1 MKLLSAAIVLLLGLS
16 AVPDLALAGSKPRTV
31 GVLFVVH
38 GGSDDQDVADT
49 FDTTLQ
55 FFQYDPNNIVFKGLI
70 WNASAW
76 PTVIKMGDS
85 QSYANAATQLKKYAF
100 AVERLGGKDP
110 SAALTD
116 RQFASMQKSLKAEA
130 RRQNVR
136 FVADIAQ
143 WIGSQ
148 EQAYRLPWPRYLYE
162 PQVPKGSPLTYCG
175 SATDGGPWAGCDP
188 QRYNVDGP
196 AERLLKQGAEEIV
209 MVDMT
214 VGGVRF
220 WKTYDVVSMTRRVV
234 ADWNRKNG
242 TTVAVRWV
250 NDPTELMQA
259 SLPVDPPN
267 WTRSLGP
274 PKADSRVPLA
284 GRGNPVIEDPLLV
297 AMHVDGI
304 VAAFNPAVSPKDTAV
319 LFINHATRDGNE
331 TYDPKIDDT
340 LVLDAQIKQE
350 LLRRYPKMHPDNIIG
365 SWMGIR
371 EPNPAIRI
379 GGPVRNNL
387 ERTRAMRGEDLG
399 GAWLYESDRQLPG
412 GDHQYRYWDALDL
425 LRKRGVQHVVVI
437 FSQIVIDNAFNLID
451 VPNQIAKEIGAK
463 SWFRIGKRD
472 GRLYPQAGHPFA
484 EYWGVWADTQCR
496 SDDSAGP
503 VADSGP
509 CCLKMGGCGDS
520 RPYPPPR
527 QTPIDRPQPDTDP
540 SLLFDIPAFGHLGYD
555 PAAGPPDDESPV
567 QGQYRGTWAMW
578 RPPND
583 DPRMGKL
590 LAQQVSQ
597 FLRR

>member
-1 MKLLSAAIVLLLGLS
+1 MKRICTLVVMLLSLAALDFAQARS
-16 AVPDLALAGSKPRTV
+16 QPRTV
-31 GVLFVVH
+31 GVLYVVH

-55 FFQYDPNNIVFKGLI
+55 FFQYDPNNIIFKGLI

-76 PTVIKMGDS
+76 PTVVKSGDS
-85 QSYANAATQLKKYAF
+85 QSYANAASQLKKYAF
-100 AVERLGGKDP
+100 AVERMGGRDP
-110 SAALTD
+110 SPVLTD
-116 RQFASMQKSLKAEA
+116 RQFAGMQKALKAEA
-130 RRQNVR
+130 RRLNVR

-148 EQAYRLPWPRYLYE
+148 EQARRLPWPHYLYE
-162 PQVPKGSPLTYCG
+162 PQVAKGTRLTYCG

-214 VGGVRF
+214 VGGIRF
-220 WKTYDVVSMTRRVV
+220 WKTYDVVTMTRRVV

-242 TTVAVRWV
+242 TAVPVRWV

-259 SLPVDPPN
+259 SFPADPPN
-267 WTRSLGP
+267 WTRALGP

-284 GRGNPVIEDPLLV
+284 GRTNPVIEDPLLV

-304 VAAFNPAVSPKDTAV
+304 EAAFNRSVQLGDTAV
-319 LFINHATRDGNE
+319 LFVNHATRDGNE

-340 LVLDAQIKQE
+340 LVLDGLIKQE
-350 LLRRYPKMHPDNIIG
+350 LLRRHPKMRPENIIG
-365 SWMGIR
+365 SWMGVR

-379 GGPVRNNL
+379 GGRVRNNL
-387 ERTRAMRGEDLG
+387 ERTREMRGEDLG
-399 GAWLYESDRQLPG
+399 GAWLYESNRQMPG
-412 GDHQYRYWDALDL
+412 GDHQYRYWEALDL
-425 LRKRGVQHVVVI
+425 LRQRGVEHIVVI

-451 VPNQIAKEIGAK
+451 VPNQIAKEIGSRSWLYAK
-463 SWFRIGKRD
+463 
-472 GRLYPQAGHPFA
+472 RLDRRVYPAVGHPFA
-484 EYWGVWADTQCR
+484 DYWGVWADTQCR
-496 SDDSAGP
+496 SDDSMGP
-503 VADSGP
+503 VAATGP
-509 CCLKMGGCGDS
+509 CCLKLGGCGDA

-527 QTPIDRPQPDTDP
+527 QTPIDQPRPDTDP
-540 SLLFDIPAFGHLGYD
+540 SLVFDIPAFGHLGYD
-555 PAAGPPDDESPV
+555 PAAGPPGDKAPV
-567 QGQYRGTWAMW
+567 QGQYRGTWALW

-590 LAQQVSQ
+590 LAHQVGE

>member
-1 MKLLSAAIVLLLGLS
+1 MKLICTLVVVLLSL
-16 AVPDLALAGSKPRTV
+16 AAPDFAQARSQPRTV
-31 GVLFVVH
+31 GVLYVVH

-76 PTVIKMGDS
+76 PTVVKSGDS

-110 SAALTD
+110 SAVLTD
-116 RQFASMQKSLKAEA
+116 RQFASMQKALKAEA
-130 RRQNVR
+130 RRLNVR

-148 EQAYRLPWPRYLYE
+148 EQAHRLPWPRYLYE
-162 PQVPKGSPLTYCG
+162 PQVAKGTRLTYCG
-175 SATDGGPWAGCDP
+175 SAADGGPWAGCDP
-188 QRYNVDGP
+188 ERYNVDGP
-196 AERLLKQGAEEIV
+196 AERLLKQGAGEIV

-214 VGGVRF
+214 VGGMRF

-242 TTVAVRWV
+242 TAVPVRWV
-250 NDPTELMQA
+250 NDPTDLMQA
-259 SLPVDPPN
+259 SVPADPPN
-267 WTRSLGP
+267 WTRALGP

-297 AMHVDGI
+297 AMHVDG
-304 VAAFNPAVSPKDTAV
+304 VEAAFNPSVPSKDTAV
-319 LFINHATRDGNE
+319 LFVNHATRDGNE

-340 LVLDAQIKQE
+340 LVLDGLIKQE
-350 LLRRYPKMHPDNIIG
+350 LLRRHPKMQPDNIIG
-365 SWMGIR
+365 SWMGVR

-379 GGPVRNNL
+379 GGRVRNNL

-412 GDHQYRYWDALDL
+412 GDHQYRYWDALDQ
-425 LRKRGVQHVVVI
+425 LRKRGVRHVVVI

-451 VPNQIAKEIGAK
+451 VPNQIAKEIGAR
-463 SWFRIGKRD
+463 SWFTVGKRD
-472 GRLYPQAGHPFA
+472 RRLYPQTGHPFA
-484 EYWGVWADTQCR
+484 EYWGVWADTRCR
-496 SDDSAGP
+496 SDDSVGP
-503 VADSGP
+503 GSATGP
-509 CCLKMGGCGDS
+509 CCLKMGGCGDA

-527 QTPIDRPQPDTDP
+527 QTPIDQPRPDTDP
-540 SLLFDIPAFGHLGYD
+540 SLVFDIPAFGHLGYD
-555 PAAGPPDDESPV
+555 PAAGPPGEEAPV
-567 QGQYRGTWAMW
+567 QGQYRGTWALW

-590 LAQQVSQ
+590 LAHQVGE

>member
-1 MKLLSAAIVLLLGLS
+1 MKLLSAAVVVLLCLS
-16 AVPDLALAGSKPRTV
+16 AAPDLALAGSKPRTV

-38 GGSDDQDVADT
+38 GGSDDQDAADT

-116 RQFASMQKSLKAEA
+116 RQFASMQKALKAEA
-130 RRQNVR
+130 RRLNVR

-162 PQVPKGSPLTYCG
+162 PQVPKGTRLTYCG
-175 SATDGGPWAGCDP
+175 SDTDGGPWAGCDP

-196 AERLLKQGAEEIV
+196 AERLLKQGAGEIV

-214 VGGVRF
+214 VGGIRF

-234 ADWNRKNG
+234 ADWNRENG
-242 TTVAVRWV
+242 TTVPVRWV

-259 SLPVDPPN
+259 SYPADPPN

-284 GRGNPVIEDPLLV
+284 GRANPVIEDPLLV

-304 VAAFNPAVSPKDTAV
+304 AAAFNPAVSPKDTAV

-350 LLRRYPKMHPDNIIG
+350 LLRRYPKMQPDNIIG
-365 SWMGIR
+365 SWMGVR

-379 GGPVRNNL
+379 GGRVRNNL

-463 SWFRIGKRD
+463 SWFRIGRRD
-472 GRLYPQAGHPFA
+472 GRLYPQVGHPFA

-503 VADSGP
+503 VAATGP
-509 CCLKMGGCGDS
+509 CCLKMGGCGDA

-527 QTPIDRPQPDTDP
+527 QAPNDRPQSDTDP

>member
-1 MKLLSAAIVLLLGLS
+1 MKRICTLVVMLLSLAALDFAQARS
-16 AVPDLALAGSKPRTV
+16 QPRTV
-31 GVLFVVH
+31 GVLYVVH

-55 FFQYDPNNIVFKGLI
+55 FFQYDPNNIIFKGLI

-76 PTVIKMGDS
+76 PTVVKSGDS
-85 QSYANAATQLKKYAF
+85 QSYANAASQLKKYAF
-100 AVERLGGKDP
+100 AVERMGGRDP
-110 SAALTD
+110 SPVLTD
-116 RQFASMQKSLKAEA
+116 RQFAGMQKALKAEA
-130 RRQNVR
+130 RRLNVR

-148 EQAYRLPWPRYLYE
+148 EQARRLPWPRYLYE
-162 PQVPKGSPLTYCG
+162 PQVAKGTRLTYCG

-214 VGGVRF
+214 VGGIRF
-220 WKTYDVVSMTRRVV
+220 WKTYDVVTMTRRVV

-242 TTVAVRWV
+242 TAVPVRWV

-259 SLPVDPPN
+259 SFPADPPN
-267 WTRSLGP
+267 WTRALGP

-284 GRGNPVIEDPLLV
+284 GRTNPVIEDPLLV

-304 VAAFNPAVSPKDTAV
+304 EAAFNRSVQLGDTAV
-319 LFINHATRDGNE
+319 LFVNHATRDGNE

-340 LVLDAQIKQE
+340 LVLDGLIKQE
-350 LLRRYPKMHPDNIIG
+350 LLRRHPKMRPENIIG
-365 SWMGIR
+365 SWMGVR

-379 GGPVRNNL
+379 GGRVRNNL
-387 ERTRAMRGEDLG
+387 ERTREMRGEDLG
-399 GAWLYESDRQLPG
+399 GAWLYESNRQMPG
-412 GDHQYRYWDALDL
+412 GDHQYRYWEALDL
-425 LRKRGVQHVVVI
+425 LRQRGVGHIVVI

-451 VPNQIAKEIGAK
+451 VPNQIAKEIGSRSWLYAK
-463 SWFRIGKRD
+463 
-472 GRLYPQAGHPFA
+472 RLDRRVYPAVGHPFA
-484 EYWGVWADTQCR
+484 DYWGVWAHTQCR
-496 SDDSAGP
+496 SDDSVGP
-503 VADSGP
+503 VAATGP
-509 CCLKMGGCGDS
+509 CCLKLGGCGDA

-527 QTPIDRPQPDTDP
+527 QTPIDQPRPDTDP
-540 SLLFDIPAFGHLGYD
+540 SLVFDIPAFGHLGYD
-555 PAAGPPDDESPV
+555 PAAGPPGDKAPV
-567 QGQYRGTWAMW
+567 QGQYRGTWALW

-590 LAQQVSQ
+590 LAHQVGE

>member
-1 MKLLSAAIVLLLGLS
+1 MQLLIPAILVLLGLS
-16 AVPDLALAGSKPRTV
+16 AAPDLALAGSKPRTV

-38 GGSDDQDVADT
+38 GGSDEQNVADT

-76 PTVIKMGDS
+76 PTVIRMGDS

-116 RQFASMQKSLKAEA
+116 RQFASMQKALKAEA
-130 RRQNVR
+130 RRLDVR

-148 EQAYRLPWPRYLYE
+148 EQARHLPWPRYLYE
-162 PQVPKGSPLTYCG
+162 PQVPKGTRLTYCG
-175 SATDGGPWAGCDP
+175 SATDGGPWKGCDP
-188 QRYNVDGP
+188 ERYNVDGP

-214 VGGVRF
+214 VGGMRF

-234 ADWNRKNG
+234 ADWNRRNG
-242 TTVAVRWV
+242 TEVPVRWV
-250 NDPTELMQA
+250 NDPTELMLA
-259 SLPVDPPN
+259 SYPKDPPN

-274 PKADSRVPLA
+274 PKADPRVPLA

-297 AMHVDGI
+297 AMHADGI
-304 VAAFNPAVSPKDTAV
+304 DAAFNPAVKAKDTAV
-319 LFINHATRDGNE
+319 LFVNHATRDGNE
-331 TYDPKIDDT
+331 TFDPKIDDT
-340 LVLDAQIKQE
+340 LVLDELIKQE
-350 LLRRYPKMHPDNIIG
+350 LLRRHPTMQAANILG
-365 SWMGIR
+365 SWMGVR

-379 GGPVRNNL
+379 GGRVRNNL

-399 GAWLYESDRQLPG
+399 GAWLYESNRQLPG
-412 GDHQYRYWDALDL
+412 GDHQYRYWDALEL
-425 LRKRGVQHVVVI
+425 LRQRGVRHVVVV

-451 VPNQIAKEIGAK
+451 VPNQIAKEIGAAT
-463 SWFRIGKRD
+463 WLRFDRRD
-472 GRLYPQAGHPFA
+472 RRLYPDVGHPFA
-484 EYWGVWADTQCR
+484 EYWGVWSDTQCR
-496 SDDSAGP
+496 TEGTAGSASE
-503 VADSGP
+503 SGP
-509 CCLKMGGCGDS
+509 CCLKMGGCGDA

-527 QTPIDRPQPDTDP
+527 QAPMDQPQPDTDP
-540 SLLFDIPAFGHLGYD
+540 ALLFDIPAFGHLGYD

-583 DPRMGKL
+583 DPRMGTL
-590 LAQQVSQ
+590 LARQVGE
-597 FLRR
+597 FLRK

>member
-1 MKLLSAAIVLLLGLS
+1 MKLLSAAIIALLGLS
-16 AVPDLALAGSKPRTV
+16 AVADRALAGSKPRTV

-76 PTVIKMGDS
+76 PSVIRMGDS

-100 AVERLGGKDP
+100 AVERMGGRDP

-116 RQFASMQKSLKAEA
+116 RQFASLQKALKAEA
-130 RRQNVR
+130 GRLNVR

-148 EQAYRLPWPRYLYE
+148 EQASRLPWPRYLYE
-162 PQVPKGSPLTYCG
+162 PQVARGTRLTYCG

-196 AERLLKQGAEEIV
+196 AERLLKQGAGEIV

-214 VGGVRF
+214 VGGMRF

-242 TTVAVRWV
+242 TAVPVRWV
-250 NDPTELMQA
+250 NDPTDLMQA
-259 SLPVDPPN
+259 SYPADPPN

-274 PKADSRVPLA
+274 PRADSHVPLA
-284 GRGNPVIEDPLLV
+284 GRVNPVIEDPRLV
-297 AMHVDGI
+297 AMHADGI
-304 VAAFNPAVSPKDTAV
+304 EAAFNPSVKPGDTAV
-319 LFINHATRDGNE
+319 LFVNHATRDGNE

-340 LVLDAQIKQE
+340 LVLDGLIKQE
-350 LLRRYPKMHPDNIIG
+350 LLRRHAKMRPENILG
-365 SWMGIR
+365 SWMGVR
-371 EPNPAIRI
+371 EPNPAIRL
-379 GGPVRNNL
+379 GGRVRNNL
-387 ERTRAMRGEDLG
+387 ERTREMRGEDLG
-399 GAWLYESDRQLPG
+399 GAWLYESRRQMPG
-412 GDHQYRYWDALDL
+412 GDHRYRYWEALDL
-425 LRKRGVQHVVVI
+425 LRQQGVGHIVVI

-451 VPNQIAKEIGAK
+451 VPNQIAKEIGAR
-463 SWFRIGKRD
+463 SWLYAR
-472 GRLYPQAGHPFA
+472 RLDRRHYPAVGHPFA
-484 EYWGVWADTQCR
+484 DYWGVWADTQCR
-496 SDDSAGP
+496 ADDSVGP
-503 VADSGP
+503 VEVTGP
-509 CCLKMGGCGDS
+509 CCLKLGGCGDA

-527 QTPIDRPQPDTDP
+527 QTPIDQPRPDTDP
-540 SLLFDIPAFGHLGYD
+540 SLVFDIPAWGHLGYH
-555 PAAGPPDDESPV
+555 PAAGPPSEEAPV
-567 QGQYRGTWAMW
+567 QGQYRGTWALW

-590 LAQQVSQ
+590 LAHQVGE

>member
-1 MKLLSAAIVLLLGLS
+1 MKFLSAAIVVLLGLS
-16 AVPDLALAGSKPRTV
+16 AAAGPALAGSKPRTV

-76 PTVIKMGDS
+76 PNVIRMGDS

-100 AVERLGGKDP
+100 AVERMGGKDP
-110 SAALTD
+110 APVLTD
-116 RQFASMQKSLKAEA
+116 RQFASLQKALKAQA
-130 RRQNVR
+130 RRLNVR

-148 EQAYRLPWPRYLYE
+148 EQASRLPWPRYLYE
-162 PQVPKGSPLTYCG
+162 PQVPRGTRLTYCG

-196 AERLLKQGAEEIV
+196 AERLLKQGAGEIV

-214 VGGVRF
+214 VGGMRF

-242 TTVAVRWV
+242 TAIPVRWV
-250 NDPTELMQA
+250 NDPTDLMQA
-259 SLPVDPPN
+259 SYPADPPN

-284 GRGNPVIEDPLLV
+284 GRDNPVIEDPLLT
-297 AMHVDGI
+297 AMHADGI
-304 VAAFNPAVSPKDTAV
+304 EAAFNRSVKPADTAV
-319 LFINHATRDGNE
+319 LFVNHATRDGNE

-340 LVLDAQIKQE
+340 LVLDGLIKQE
-350 LLRRYPKMHPDNIIG
+350 LLRRHPKMRPENILG
-365 SWMGIR
+365 SWMGVR
-371 EPNPAIRI
+371 EPNPAIRL
-379 GGPVRNNL
+379 GGRVRNNL
-387 ERTRAMRGEDLG
+387 ERTREMRGEDLG
-399 GAWLYESDRQLPG
+399 GAWLYESKRQMPG
-412 GDHQYRYWDALDL
+412 GDHRYRYWEALDL
-425 LRKRGVQHVVVI
+425 LRQRGVGHIVVI

-451 VPNQIAKEIGAK
+451 VPNQIAKEIGAR
-463 SWFRIGKRD
+463 SWLYAR
-472 GRLYPQAGHPFA
+472 RLDRRHYPAVGHPFA
-484 EYWGVWADTQCR
+484 DYWGVWADTQCR

-503 VADSGP
+503 VAATGP
-509 CCLKMGGCGDS
+509 CCLKMGGCGDA

-527 QTPIDRPQPDTDP
+527 QTPIDQPRPDTDP
-540 SLLFDIPAFGHLGYD
+540 SLVFDIPAWGHLGYD
-555 PAAGPPDDESPV
+555 PAAGPPSAEAPV
-567 QGQYRGTWAMW
+567 QGQYRGTWALW

-590 LAQQVSQ
+590 LAHQVAE